1 MSTTQAKEFMQARE
15 RQPKPVLKSL
25 YWKGKFG
32 SEFIEAARG
41 ELPFLWGRM
50 NLLEEFYDLNA
61 PGFSE
66 RSRRLHDQLGSPR
79 AHHPGWAR
87 RLLARVAG

>member
-1 MSTTQAKEFMQARE
+1 VQAEEFMQARA
-15 RQPKPVLKSL
+15 RQPKPMLKSL
-25 YWKGKFG
+25 FWKGRFG

-41 ELPFLWGRM
+41 ELPFLWGRL

-66 RSRRLHDQLGSPR
+66 RSRRLHDQLGSPK

-87 RLLARVAG
+87 RLLGMVAG